1 MNFKKDGNNIKLD
14 SITDDGK
21 PLDITKYSEPLLS
34 IGADGKYTR
43 ASIEPSDTKESS
55 NNDVNSNTQTDN
67 QVITATSNNSDEL
80 ITQEA
85 EIPNNEENNP
95 NNANTLDQACKDL
108 ELAAGCENKNTDPT
122 YKTKYKVLARK
133 YHPDKCLQNNLP
145 QEECKSNESK
155 FKIINEA
162 YSKLNNYN
170 VENSESRVSENNEP
184 TNKPVNTKTP
194 AIENSEPSVSSVFSF
209 PNNLQDNKSKL
220 PTNIQVPPENNNSQ
234 VALRTG
240 GKTKRRKAGKKNKSK
255 RVRFMSRRNRR
266 R

>member
-21 PLDITKYSEPLLS
+21 ALDITKYSEPLLS

-43 ASIEPSDTKESS
+43 TSIEPSDTKEPS
-55 NNDVNSNTQTDN
+55 NNEVISITQTENVD
-67 QVITATSNNSDEL
+67 TTGTWKESGDL
-80 ITQEA
+80 TTQEA
-85 EIPNNEENNP
+85 ETPNNEENNP
-95 NNANTLDQACKDL
+95 NNANPLDQACKDL
-108 ELAAGCENKNTDPT
+108 ELESGCEKQNTDPT

-194 AIENSEPSVSSVFSF
+194 AIENSKPIVSSVFSF
-209 PNNLQDNKSKL
+209 PNNLQENKSEL
-220 PTNIQVPPENNNSQ
+220 PTNIRVPPENNSQ
-234 VALRTG
+234 QIAIRTG